1 MMSSILTVVDALL
14 CMLVIGAAL
23 EYLRAASLL
32 DHPVLSLSFYLV
44 AIGSFGILL
53 DLFHGALV
61 PGWSVLLHLGIVTYA
76 WGRRQYIFSSDTSWR
91 GAERRKAG
99 RP

>member
-14 CMLVIGAAL
+14 CLLAIGAAL
-23 EYLRAASLL
+23 EYLRAVSLL

-53 DLFHGALV
+53 DLSQGALV
-61 PGWSVLLHLGIVTYA
+61 SSWSVLLHLGIVTYVWA
-76 WGRRQYIFSSDTSWR
+76 RRQYIFSSDAPWR